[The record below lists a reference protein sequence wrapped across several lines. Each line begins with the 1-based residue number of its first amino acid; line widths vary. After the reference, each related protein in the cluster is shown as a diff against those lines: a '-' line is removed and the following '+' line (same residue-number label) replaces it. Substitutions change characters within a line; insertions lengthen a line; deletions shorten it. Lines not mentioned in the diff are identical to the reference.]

1 MQRLG
6 IIFII
11 SLILISSDL
20 CMGQGGGIDLY
31 NVSTAKL
38 AKENTINFKVKTS
51 YQNLSREILTVSTV
65 GDTFNLVGGSNLGD
79 FEWSLRYGLRRWA
92 EVSVTGITYFD
103 INQSSYKYGSGDTK
117 IGLKI
122 GTGRPDAGID
132 MAFDAYYTFSTGF
145 SEGTRLIRRFSADKN
160 TWGGNVFFDFNF
172 DRFSIK
178 VNGGYDNNGGKAVS
192 LPGAYTAFWY
202 PVISGTLG
210 LTEQGEI
217 LRSNQYNF
225 GFGGDIRLFNR
236 LRFFGEYKSNRI
248 TSKESGSIN
257 LGTSFFGL
265 TFGNREKLTA
275 KVGYL
280 LPFGDNQTDSGLMFS
295 LRFNGLFS
303 ERRRERELPVPVI
316 SEEQPATIP
325 GRKPFF
331 SRQGVYFSGA
341 RKPVLDTVFLI
352 DISPSMIGRGLLDDV
367 GSNVL
372 TDLPNFINTLIDS
385 TLSGSNIAI
394 VIFGNEVT
402 SLTWSDISEEKKS
415 EIKRALNDVP
425 DNARE
430 FAQSVENSEIE
441 GTVEDFIGGVDKTY
455 EILDDFK
462 RADYNR
468 MHLQR
473 IILFTD
479 DIRDDSTE
487 DVNIESKL
495 LSLVRKYDIN
505 RKDFKYFYYLL
516 TNRETAKRL
525 KEYIIN
531 FVEKEDGSIFR
542 EVNFAQK
549 EELLP
554 RLNYNQ
560 IEYESIFK
568 YLSQITSIGVV
579 SFRTND
585 KFSIGKQLTE
595 SFKSVFDYN
604 EYFKITNQV
613 GVDRAVENIGLNV
626 SDKIEITEAQRVGKE
641 LGVDYIATGE
651 VIDFQIN
658 RESGFYI
665 PRVIGFPK
673 TEMSLNVAINLIDVS
688 DGSLVFVEIIPA
700 KYSFRR
706 GMSFLPSTR
715 EDKTRY
721 LSTLEKD
728 VLQNQLLQKWA
739 DNLKGRMFEDITVI
753 RPPFP

>member
-1 MQRLG
+1 MQRLR

-11 SLILISSDL
+11 LLILIYSDL

-31 NVSTAKL
+31 NISTAKL
-38 AKENTINFKVKTS
+38 AKVNTINFKVKTS
-51 YQNLSREILTVSTV
+51 YQSLSREIVTVSTM

-79 FEWSLRYGLRRWA
+79 FEWSLRYGLRKWA

-103 INQSSYKYGSGDTK
+103 INQSSYKYGAGDTK

-122 GTGRPDAGID
+122 GTGTPDAGID
-132 MAFDAYYTFSTGF
+132 MAFDGYYTFSTGF
-145 SEGTRLIRRFSADKN
+145 SKGTRLIRRFSADKN
-160 TWGGNVFFDFNF
+160 SWGGKVFFDFNF

-192 LPGAYTAFWY
+192 LPGAYTTFWY
-202 PVISGTLG
+202 PVMSGTLG
-210 LTEQGEI
+210 LTEQGAI

-225 GFGGDIRLFNR
+225 GFGGDIRLFNGLR
-236 LRFFGEYKSNRI
+236 LFGEFKSNRI
-248 TSKESGSIN
+248 TSKESGSVD
-257 LGTSFFGL
+257 LGTSVFGL
-265 TFGNREKLTA
+265 IFGNREKFTA

-280 LPFGDNQTDSGLMFS
+280 LPFGDSQTDSGLLFG

-303 ERRRERELPVPVI
+303 ERRRERELPIPMI
-316 SEEQPATIP
+316 SEETPAKIP

-352 DISPSMIGRGLLDDV
+352 DISPSMIGRGLLDNK
-367 GSNVL
+367 GSNIL
-372 TDLPNFINTLIDS
+372 ADLPNFINTLIDS
-385 TLSGSNIAI
+385 TSGGSNIAM
-394 VIFGNEVT
+394 VTFGNEVT
-402 SLTWSDISEEKKS
+402 SLTWSAISEEKKS
-415 EIKRALNDVP
+415 EIKRSLNDIP

-430 FAQSVENSEIE
+430 FAQRVENGEIE
-441 GTVEDFIGGVDKTY
+441 GTVEDFIGGVDKAY
-455 EILDDFK
+455 EILDVFQ

-468 MHLQR
+468 IHLQR

-479 DIRDDSTE
+479 DIRDDSAE
-487 DVNIESKL
+487 DGNIESKI
-495 LSLVRKYDIN
+495 LSLVRKYGIN
-505 RKDFKYFYYLL
+505 RKDFKFFYYLL
-516 TNRETAKRL
+516 TNRETAKRVG
-525 KEYIIN
+525 EYVIN
-531 FVEKEDGSIFR
+531 FVEKEDGVIIR

-560 IEYESIFK
+560 SEYKSIFQ
-568 YLSQITSIGVV
+568 YLSQITSIGVIN
-579 SFRTND
+579 FKTND

-604 EYFKITNQV
+604 EYFKIMDQV
-613 GVDRAVENIGLNV
+613 EVNRVVENMGLNV
-626 SDKIEITEAQRVGKE
+626 REKIEITEAQRVGKE

-658 RESGFYI
+658 RDGGFYI
-665 PRVIGFPK
+665 PLIVGFPK
-673 TEMSLNVAINLIDVS
+673 TEMSLQVAMNLIDVS
-688 DGSLVFVEIIPA
+688 DGSLVFVEVIPA

-706 GMSFLPSTR
+706 GMSFFPSTR
-715 EDKTRY
+715 EDKTKY

-728 VLQNQLLQKWA
+728 ILQNQLLQKWA
-739 DNLKGRMFEDITVI
+739 DNLKDRMFEDITVI
-753 RPPFP
+753 RPAFP